1 VLGRLEAYYD
11 AVPRSAARTEE
22 HGPLTLFVAE
32 GVPWPYYARPRLGEA
47 AALSPA
53 DVARVRERQRELG
66 VAEAFEWVH
75 ETTPSLLPAAE
86 AAGLDVLRAPLLV
99 LDRAAWL
106 PHDPPAGVRVRM
118 LDPDDADLAAATAVA
133 HVAFSV
139 AGTAAGPAGADRD
152 LVASGFSGEQL
163 EARRAR
169 MRERLTATAAATD
182 ADGPL
187 CVGSHQPVGDVT
199 EIVGVGT
206 LPAARRRGLA
216 AAVTSRLVEDAD
228 ARGVEVVFLS
238 AGSEEIARVYG
249 RLGFRRLGTACI
261 AEPPAE
267 QS

>member
-1 VLGRLEAYYD
+1 
-11 AVPRSAARTEE
+11 VPRSAARNEE
-22 HGPLTLFVAE
+22 HGPLTLFIAE
-32 GVPWPYYARPRLGEA
+32 GVPWPYYARPRLGDA
-47 AALSPA
+47 AELSPE

-75 ETTPSLLPAAE
+75 ETSPSLLAAAE

-99 LDRAAWL
+99 LDRAAWQ
-106 PHDPPAGVRVRM
+106 PHDPPAGISVRM

-133 HVAFSV
+133 HVAFSA
-139 AGTAAGPAGADRD
+139 AGTAAGWAGPADRD
-152 LVASGFSGEQL
+152 LVASGLSDEQL

-169 MRERLTATAAATD
+169 MRERPTATAAATD

-187 CVGSHQPVGDVT
+187 CVGSHQPVGDVS

-216 AAVTSRLVEDAD
+216 A
-228 ARGVEVVFLS
+228 
-238 AGSEEIARVYG
+238 
-249 RLGFRRLGTACI
+249 
-261 AEPPAE
+261 E